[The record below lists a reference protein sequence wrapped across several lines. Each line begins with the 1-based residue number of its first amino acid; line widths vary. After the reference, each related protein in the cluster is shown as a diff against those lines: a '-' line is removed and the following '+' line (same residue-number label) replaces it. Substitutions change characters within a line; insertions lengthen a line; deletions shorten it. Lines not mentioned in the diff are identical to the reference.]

1 MLPVSNTDLA
11 VGTGTFPV
19 LFVVLTLVTPETS
32 YILLLNNGCVVVR
45 CIQGIC
51 IWLK

>member
-19 LFVVLTLVTPETS
+19 LFVVLTRGTSETS
-32 YILLLNNGCVVVR
+32 SILLLNNGCVVGSDVFKAYVS
-45 CIQGIC
+45 G
-51 IWLK
+51 